1 MSRPAENYDSSRKK
15 FVKKKRKRF
24 ERPRFRVPVGGEKCR
39 TPTERELRSNSDP
52 DPLSLV
58 EDRSLFSEVASEY
71 VIGDKHK
78 QYEERSS
85 TQEEYFDAQDDKV
98 SNRNKADPISVKH
111 EIKVS
116 LTLKGPFIQ
125 VSVVS
130 DDGNSNKS
138 VNILKNDFAKSGV
151 DLKFSTNGD
160 DSPSL
165 TVNSCDK
172 VVFGGVA
179 PDWESGDCQGLST
192 RVNAEAQTAVV
203 LGTDEITDTE
213 EVSVMCANKERQVEA
228 AQEELLQKSDISL
241 PNDTFMMSE
250 TTDENLQ
257 SFDSAPL
264 IKSTANSSY
273 DEQDDLESENQVL
286 SKLKTHSTITS
297 IPLDTYSTLEK
308 KSKPDVSIDFSTQND
323 NQTKEV
329 SSAVPSVPLIK
340 SKSDSLVLSSTGRSK
355 QKCDRGI
362 MARKES
368 SAYPDIFSLMYNKG
382 EEEEWDYQGNRLN
395 LPYCSSNE
403 WFNEKT
409 YPQEYLIEK
418 TESEITEQT
427 YCPDPHYNEEALER
441 PMTSAADAV
450 KSMHQA
456 LKPISDQI
464 NDIRTKMIGMNI
476 QPRSS
481 SRQRFGRGVIPNIP
495 SQESNFSDCV
505 KINQWLLT
513 DPQEFSNSL
522 TNSDGSLRGYEYLAD
537 DFGIVKHKNRHR
549 EKLVIFPDVNE
560 FDFNYMHHTNMDD
573 ISLTR
578 SSIVTEP
585 DDIFSKS
592 YRGPKK
598 KREM

>member
-1 MSRPAENYDSSRKK
+1 MSRPHEDYDSSRKK
-15 FVKKKRKRF
+15 FAKKKRKRF
-24 ERPRFRVPVGGEKCR
+24 ERPRFRLPIGGER
-39 TPTERELRSNSDP
+39 FLTPTELRSISDP
-52 DPLSLV
+52 DPLSV
-58 EDRSLFSEVASEY
+58 TEDRSLFSEVASEY
-71 VIGDKHK
+71 VVGDKYK
-78 QYEERSS
+78 LYEDSNS
-85 TQEEYFDAQDDKV
+85 TQEEYFDAQDDKASNLV
-98 SNRNKADPISVKH
+98 SRVDQISLKR

-116 LTLKGPFIQ
+116 LALKGPFLN

-138 VNILKNDFAKSGV
+138 VDIMKHDFARSGV
-151 DLKFSTNGD
+151 DLTFSTNGD
-160 DSPSL
+160 ESPFV
-165 TVNSCDK
+165 TIHSCDK
-172 VVFGGVA
+172 IVFGGE
-179 PDWESGDCQGLST
+179 DRQSGDCQGLLT

-203 LGTDEITDTE
+203 LGTDEITDTDDI
-213 EVSVMCANKERQVEA
+213 SMMCANKNQEFEV
-228 AQEELLQKSDISL
+228 AQDDLQQKSDISL

-250 TTDENLQ
+250 TTDDNLQ

-264 IKSTANSSY
+264 IKSKGNSSC

-286 SKLKTHSTITS
+286 SKVKTHSTISS

-323 NQTKEV
+323 NQTREV

-340 SKSDSLVLSSTGRSK
+340 SKSDSLVLLNAGRSK
-355 QKCDRGI
+355 QKCDHGI
-362 MARKES
+362 IPRKES
-368 SAYPDIFSLMYNKG
+368 SAYPDVFSLKFNKG
-382 EEEEWDYQGNRLN
+382 EEDDWEYQGNRLN

-409 YPQEYLIEK
+409 FPQEYIIEK

-427 YCPDPHYNEEALER
+427 YNPDTHYNEEAMER

-481 SRQRFGRGVIPNIP
+481 SRQRFGRRVISNIP
-495 SQESNFSDCV
+495 SEESNFSADSV
-505 KINQWLLT
+505 RINQWLLT
-513 DPQEFSNSL
+513 DPQEFSSSL
-522 TNSDGSLRGYEYLAD
+522 TNSDGSTRRGYDYSVD
-537 DFGIVKHKNRHR
+537 DFGIVKHNNRLR
-549 EKLVIFPDVNE
+549 EKLVIFPDMNE
-560 FDFNYMHHTNMDD
+560 YDFNYLHHSTMDE

-585 DDIFSKS
+585 EDVFSKS
-592 YRGPKK
+592 LRGLRK
-598 KREM
+598 KREV